1 MSEVSPEEVRGFV
14 LQELDEPLRALGE
27 EPEKLPD
34 DFDLHESGVID
45 SFGILE
51 LITALEDRFG
61 LEIDYENL
69 DPEELTKVG
78 PFSRYVSEQ
87 SGAETA

>member
-1 MSEVSPEEVRGFV
+1 MSKVSTEEIRSFV
-14 LQELDEPLRALGE
+14 LQELDEPLRALGH
-27 EPEKLPD
+27 EPGELPD
-34 DFDLHESGVID
+34 EFDLHESGVID

-51 LITALEDRFG
+51 LITALEDRFS

-78 PFSRYVSEQ
+78 PFARYVSQ
-87 SGAETA
+87 QTAGPA